1 MVELAEIAQDQE
13 NLVIHQAAVVAQTL
27 VGLEAEVLAVEE
39 TAGLM
44 EQGLL
49 EQPIVAV
56 AVVVQG

>member
-1 MVELAEIAQDQE
+1 
-13 NLVIHQAAVVAQTL
+13 VAQTL